1 MERKL
6 VVTGTWRPSGL
17 WGRAAEA
24 LKHRWLD
31 VALLPHSHLPPL
43 VEPKG
48 KPEGKG
54 VCQWST
60 LIHLPRHLPRI
71 LTHSGNR
78 LSLQCGPCVPFL
90 SVSLTHS
97 RGLVKRDENESSHCW
112 KRAHQGNLWKIKR
125 IKPELFV
132 FFLSTSIR
140 FTSKPTNLMLSSNKK
155 MVGLFTSISV
165 FWAKFRI
172 RNGVY

>member
-1 MERKL
+1 MFADRMI
-6 VVTGTWRPSGL
+6 
-17 WGRAAEA
+17 
-24 LKHRWLD
+24 
-31 VALLPHSHLPPL
+31 SHLLLHFGGSLWLASMHFSENQYVFAVLNFVFCL
-43 VEPKG
+43 VL
-48 KPEGKG
+48 
-54 VCQWST
+54 WS
-60 LIHLPRHLPRI
+60 IHLPRHLPRI